1 MLKFTFPALALLAS
15 LAVVLRAPATSVA
28 ATVGEVVKAVRSLPP
43 AQRKAFLEDG
53 ARKEGQLIWYTSM
66 SLSDYPKVA
75 GLFEKAYPFIKTNTY
90 RATPSGLFTRI
101 DTEAKAGRFAVDVVS
116 SASVQMWQ
124 LKQSRYS
131 IGYLSPEL
139 KGFPAGS
146 FDPDGFW
153 SSYEVT
159 PIILAYNPKLVAPS
173 EVPKSYADLLDPKWS
188 GKMSLGT
195 DEYEWFSVL
204 LDGMGKAKATEFI
217 KALARQKL
225 HMPGSSSVMRVQLL
239 MAGENAIAIAA
250 RGRRVAEFKE
260 KGAPIDYRIVDPYG
274 GEPNSL
280 ALMRRGSHPH
290 ASLLFI
296 DWLLSEEIQTFIA
309 QQIPRMSLRKG
320 VKQLPRNQA
329 LFAKEFVFVNP
340 ATIGSNLNEIIATYR
355 ETFGLARAR

>member
-1 MLKFTFPALALLAS
+1 MTRRVATVLLIAAGFLLA
-15 LAVVLRAPATSVA
+15 TSFSRA
-28 ATVGEVVKAVRSLPP
+28 ATVEEVVKAVAKLPP
-43 AQRKAFLEDG
+43 AQRKAFLEEG
-53 ARKEGQLIWYTSM
+53 ARKEGQLVWYTSM

-75 GLFEKAYPFIKTNTY
+75 SLFEKAYPFIKTNTY
-90 RATPSGLFTRI
+90 RSTPSALFTRI
-101 DTEAKAGRFAVDVVS
+101 DTEAKAGRFAADVTS
-116 SASVQMWQ
+116 SAAVEMWH
-124 LKQSRYS
+124 LKQSGYS
-131 IGYLSPEL
+131 TAYLSPEL
-139 KGFPAGS
+139 NGFPTGS
-146 FDPDGFW
+146 FDPQGFW

-159 PIILAYNPKLVAPS
+159 PIVLAYNPKLVALPD
-173 EVPKSYADLLDPKWS
+173 VPKSYADLLSPKWS

-195 DEYEWFSVL
+195 DEYEWFSVI
-204 LDGMGKAKATEFI
+204 LDGMGKAKGTEFV

-274 GEPNSL
+274 GEPNAL
-280 ALMRRGSHPH
+280 ALMRRASHPH

-329 LFAKEFVFVNP
+329 LFTKDFVFVNP
-340 ATIGSNLNEIIATYR
+340 ATIGPNLNEIITTYR
-355 ETFGLARAR
+355 DIFGLERTR

>member
-1 MLKFTFPALALLAS
+1 MT
-15 LAVVLRAPATSVA
+15 VEEVL
-28 ATVGEVVKAVRSLPP
+28 KAVRNLPP
-43 AQRKAFLEDG
+43 VQRRAFLEDG
-53 ARKEGQLIWYTSM
+53 ARREGQLVWYTSM
-66 SLSDYPKVA
+66 SLSDYPKLA

-90 RATPSGLFTRI
+90 RSTPSGLFTRI
-101 DTEAKAGRFAVDVVS
+101 DTEARVGRFAVDVVS
-116 SASVQMWQ
+116 SAAVEMWQ
-124 LKQSRYS
+124 LKQRGYS

-139 KGFPAGS
+139 KGFPGGS
-146 FDPDGFW
+146 FDAEGFW

-159 PIILAYNPKLVAPS
+159 PIVLAYNPKLVAPADA
-173 EVPKSYADLLDPKWS
+173 PKSYADLLNLKWS

-204 LDGMGKAKATEFI
+204 LDGMGKAKGIEFA

-260 KGAPIDYRIVDPYG
+260 KGAPIDYRMVDPYG
-274 GEPNSL
+274 GEPNAL

-296 DWLLSEEIQTFIA
+296 DWLLSEETQTFIA

-329 LFAKEFVFVNP
+329 LFTKDFVFVNP
-340 ATIGSNLNEIIATYR
+340 ATIGANLNEIVTTYR
-355 ETFGLARAR
+355 EIFGLERAR